1 MKRVFIYSCVFA
13 VYFLFIEIVL
23 RLFYFGFNEGF
34 FNPHKS
40 LLTKHYPEL
49 IPIIDQE
56 VQKEDKAKKIL
67 ILGGSVVSTNWSHLE
82 TRLEKLLQPHYPD
95 KAAIRV
101 YNAAA
106 PANTSLDN
114 LIKYKLLADYDF
126 DLVIYYEAINEN
138 RFNNV
143 PAKFFRED
151 YSHVEWYR
159 NIYMIL
165 QHPELDYTVVPY
177 TFHFIYR
184 KLNDLF
190 TKSASLDMN
199 GVPQNDIVYG
209 SEIKTS
215 SPYRKNIQ
223 ELINLANSRNQQLL
237 LMSYAPFFPEGV
249 QLTGSKTDEKYFG
262 GCKFRS
268 NILIWGDVTNVKKG
282 IAAHNKELREL
293 AALNKVNFL
302 DMDQAM
308 VRRKEYYC
316 DICHL
321 SEEDGVQYFATIIKD
336 HILKKQLLW
345 RDHQKYAI
353 VYAEATHRQ

>member
-1 MKRVFIYSCVFA
+1 MYVTAFA
-13 VYFLFIEIVL
+13 VYFLFFEIVL
-23 RLFYFGFNEGF
+23 RLFFLGFNAGF
-34 FNPHKS
+34 FTPYKS

-49 IPIIDQE
+49 LPIFDQE
-56 VQKEDKAKKIL
+56 VKQDDNAKKIL

-82 TRLEKLLQPHYPD
+82 TRLETLLRPYSPD
-95 KAAIRV
+95 KSAIRV
-101 YNAAA
+101 FNAAA
-106 PANTSLDN
+106 PANSSLDN
-114 LIKYKLLADYDF
+114 LIKYKLLADYNF
-126 DLVIYYEAINEN
+126 DLVLYYEAINEN

-143 PAKFFRED
+143 PANLFKED

-159 NIYMIL
+159 DIYMIL
-165 QHPELDYTVVPY
+165 QHPDLKYTILPY
-177 TFHFIYR
+177 TLHYIYR
-184 KLNDLF
+184 RVNELI
-190 TKSASLDMN
+190 TKPASLNMN
-199 GVPQNDIVYG
+199 GVHEKDMVYG

-249 QLTGSKTDEKYFG
+249 QLTGSETDEKYFG

-268 NILIWGDVTNVKKG
+268 SILIWGDITNVKKG

-293 AALNKVNFL
+293 VASNKVNFL

-308 VRRKEYYC
+308 IRRKDYYC

-321 SEEDGVQYFATIIKD
+321 REETGAQYFASIIKD
-336 HILKKQLLW
+336 HIVAKQLLW
-345 RDHQKYAI
+345 QDNQRYAT
-353 VYAEATHRQ
+353 VK